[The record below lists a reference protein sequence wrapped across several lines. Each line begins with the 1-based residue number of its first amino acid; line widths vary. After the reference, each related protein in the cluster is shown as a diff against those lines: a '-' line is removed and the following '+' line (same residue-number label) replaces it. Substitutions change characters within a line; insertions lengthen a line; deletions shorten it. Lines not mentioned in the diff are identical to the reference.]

1 MENCRKYWL
10 DTMLKIADPVI
21 TALAEGRLKKD
32 MPIECKAEK
41 ETRAHFTH
49 LEAIGR
55 TLCGIGPWL
64 DCPNLTGEEE
74 ELRQKYAEL
83 CRQAIDKATDPE
95 SPDVMTFD
103 YGIQPICDAAFF
115 AHGML
120 RAKHELI
127 EKLDPRVK
135 KNLADRMKEIRGR
148 KPGFNNFLLFSAMVE
163 ALLCELGEWWDPM
176 RVDYALRQHEAW
188 YAGDG
193 VYNDG
198 QEYCWNYYNSY
209 VIQPMYVDLCEYF
222 GPKDPD
228 WSGFSTKVNKR
239 ATRYAAIQE
248 RLINPDGSFPPVG
261 RSLAYRFGAFQ
272 HLSQM
277 ALEHRL
283 PAELPPSQVRT
294 GLTAVIE
301 RVMAGKNTFDENGW
315 LTIGWCGHQPGV
327 GEVYISTGSLYLCTA
342 VFLALGLPPED
353 EFWAGP
359 DIDWTSKR
367 MWNGEPCEIDE
378 ALHFTNHKT
387 IYDHDDYLAHGG
399 KH

>member
-1 MENCRKYWL
+1 
-10 DTMLKIADPVI
+10 MLKIADPVI

-55 TLCGIGPWL
+55 TLCGIGSWL

-209 VIQPMYVDLCEYF
+209 VSAHVCRPVRILRPQGSRLVRLLNEGEQTRDALCRHSGAPYQPRRQLPAGRPF
-222 GPKDPD
+222 
-228 WSGFSTKVNKR
+228 SGVQIRRVPAS
-239 ATRYAAIQE
+239 Q
-248 RLINPDGSFPPVG
+248 PDGS
-261 RSLAYRFGAFQ
+261 
-272 HLSQM
+272 
-277 ALEHRL
+277 
-283 PAELPPSQVRT
+283 
-294 GLTAVIE
+294 
-301 RVMAGKNTFDENGW
+301 
-315 LTIGWCGHQPGV
+315 
-327 GEVYISTGSLYLCTA
+327 
-342 VFLALGLPPED
+342 
-353 EFWAGP
+353 
-359 DIDWTSKR
+359 
-367 MWNGEPCEIDE
+367 
-378 ALHFTNHKT
+378 
-387 IYDHDDYLAHGG
+387 
-399 KH
+399 